1 MARGASA
8 RFGLDKI
15 CGVTVDTEAR
25 VASVELDDG
34 VWLHDCVVHKYLCVL
49 DGVGGGR
56 SFLSADFIEC
66 DDHCVVDSVRDVE
79 KSAGNDLHAHDAAFV
94 KFRCVCGVWRV
105 FYIVSIRRCE
115 PFVGRVLGARGHGVL
130 EALQGFAGEVGHGDV
145 NIIPKLV
152 PFDGKPAVLDAR
164 GVDGD

>member
-56 SFLSADFIEC
+56 SFLSANFIEC
-66 DDHCVVDSVRDVE
+66 DNHCVVDSVIDVE
-79 KSAGNDLHAHDAAFV
+79 KVPAMICTRMMPHLSSLGAFV
-94 KFRCVCGVWRV
+94 ASGEYFTLSP
-105 FYIVSIRRCE
+105 Y
-115 PFVGRVLGARGHGVL
+115 VGASHLLG
-130 EALQGFAGEVGHGDV
+130 EC
-145 NIIPKLV
+145 
-152 PFDGKPAVLDAR
+152 
-164 GVDGD
+164 